1 MSISRTPHPSAFL
14 PTAIFLFIVG
24 WSGWLYITNFSS
36 PELLPR
42 WLFYFFIVIALTG
55 TALPITAFL
64 NHRFPSRPPVDA
76 NVVLR
81 QALWVAIFASTLM
94 WLSFGQVYSLTLAA
108 ILLLGLSAF
117 EWLLRM
123 RERSQWKP

>member
-1 MSISRTPHPSAFL
+1 MSTSRAPIPTAFL
-14 PTAIFLFIVG
+14 PTAIFLFILG
-24 WSGWLYITNFSS
+24 WSGWLYITNFSP

-42 WLFYFFIVIALTG
+42 WLFYFFIMIALTG
-55 TALPITAFL
+55 TTLPITAFL
-64 NHRFPSRPPVDA
+64 NHRFPSRPPVSA

-81 QALWVAIFASTLM
+81 QALWVAIFGSTLM

-108 ILLLGLSAF
+108 ILLFGLSAI

>member
-1 MSISRTPHPSAFL
+1 MSTTRPPSPTAYL
-14 PTAIFLFIVG
+14 PTAAFLFVVG
-24 WSGWLYITNFSS
+24 WSGWLYITNFTS

-42 WLFYFFIVIALTG
+42 WLFYFFIVVALSG
-55 TALPITAFL
+55 TALPVTAYL
-64 NHRFPSRPPVDA
+64 NHRFPSSPPVGT

-81 QALWVAIFASTLM
+81 QALWFGIFASTLT
-94 WLSFGQVYSLTLAA
+94 WLSFGRVYSFTLAV
-108 ILLLGLSAF
+108 ILLLGLSAV